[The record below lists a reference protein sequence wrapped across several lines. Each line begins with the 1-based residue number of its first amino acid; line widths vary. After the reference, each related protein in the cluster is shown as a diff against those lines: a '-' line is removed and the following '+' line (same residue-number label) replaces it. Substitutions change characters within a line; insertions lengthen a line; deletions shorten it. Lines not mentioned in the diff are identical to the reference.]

1 MRSILMKHLYMI
13 LFMLCLSISGFAQAN
28 KVVPAAA
35 ETLAKQAP
43 KVANNISSK
52 LLRSRYLM
60 SVQSINT
67 LQQVHAQ
74 QVAAVFANNEVELA
88 LRTQV
93 ISQLK
98 EQAAVSLAELTAQMD
113 KEYAQWADALLRER
127 DPHFLPKKDPAI
139 PGLLAWSPDTKQAA
153 HLTPRFFREWTATI
167 PDYEELP
174 EEVSGLVFALR
185 KRLATI
191 ETEIFQAMQSYM
203 KAKMQLNPT
212 DNFNANRFYRKQMAQ
227 ANRTLLRLSKES
239 AQCVADLVSILNL
252 YPSLFKNS
260 MILLAAKLDGT
271 MQTEFTEYIRKQI
284 DVPVQKATAPV
295 GFNYVQ
301 KGKPDRLQGTI
312 FNGFKK

>member
-1 MRSILMKHLYMI
+1 MKHLYMI

-113 KEYAQWADALLRER
+113 KEYAQWADALLREIHQ
-127 DPHFLPKKDPAI
+127 DLN
-139 PGLLAWSPDTKQAA
+139 GQ
-153 HLTPRFFREWTATI
+153 LTAR
-167 PDYEELP
+167 
-174 EEVSGLVFALR
+174 
-185 KRLATI
+185 
-191 ETEIFQAMQSYM
+191 
-203 KAKMQLNPT
+203 
-212 DNFNANRFYRKQMAQ
+212 
-227 ANRTLLRLSKES
+227 
-239 AQCVADLVSILNL
+239 VA
-252 YPSLFKNS
+252 
-260 MILLAAKLDGT
+260 
-271 MQTEFTEYIRKQI
+271 
-284 DVPVQKATAPV
+284 
-295 GFNYVQ
+295 
-301 KGKPDRLQGTI
+301 
-312 FNGFKK
+312 